1 MSGVIPSMEERF
13 ARVARIEA
21 GARQLQKELG
31 YWTPSLVAAL
41 LSEDFDTV
49 GRFAVAAT
57 CPGCAGSGKYER
69 PAYFHGR
76 RVAEFLPDELRK
88 GKP

>member
-49 GRFAVAAT
+49 GRFAVAAMAQMGARELIGIGKQ
-57 CPGCAGSGKYER
+57 PAGSRMVQFVG
-69 PAYFHGR
+69 G
-76 RVAEFLPDELRK
+76 V
-88 GKP
+88 

>member
-49 GRFAVAAT
+49 GRFAVAALAQMGGEEVSP
-57 CPGCAGSGKYER
+57 PG
-69 PAYFHGR
+69 PQ
-76 RVAEFLPDELRK
+76 PDGCFMVRLA
-88 GKP
+88 